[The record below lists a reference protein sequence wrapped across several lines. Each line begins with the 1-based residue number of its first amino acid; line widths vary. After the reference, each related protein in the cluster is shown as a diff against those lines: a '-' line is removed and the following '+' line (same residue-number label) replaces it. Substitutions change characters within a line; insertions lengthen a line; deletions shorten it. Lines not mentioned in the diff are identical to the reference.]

1 MPGMGQDSAGAMSY
15 FHTDGLGSV
24 RQLTDG
30 TGNLIFAANFE
41 PYGSV
46 LSQNSLGGS
55 SNLGYTGAPS
65 DPSGLVYL
73 NARFYSP
80 SIGSFLTHDPVV

>member
-1 MPGMGQDSAGAMSY
+1 VVS
-15 FHTDGLGSV
+15 
-24 RQLTDG
+24 
-30 TGNLIFAANFE
+30 GNLIFAANFDR
-41 PYGSV
+41 YGSV

-73 NARFYSP
+73 NARFYNP
-80 SIGSFLTHDPVV
+80 SIGSFLTHDPLEGNLSNPSTLMGTAM